1 MEEVAEL
8 AEIDA
13 AMIAELCAAMSK
25 LDAKKFRTALVA
37 EGNAEAAAERRS
49 RHDAAELL
57 AEVRLAGGTWKR
69 YISEPRRDLVVLR
82 VLCSRGR
89 AMLSPNE
96 GRLVGPSQGGAL
108 ARLFPAP
115 PGRTRSQK
123 KRRTRGPHLP
133 DELFWRV
140 LQFWRSER
148 DCPDE
153 PEEFA
158 TGYGDDMVDIQFHDE
173 ESSMDGWTG
182 APVA

>member
-1 MEEVAEL
+1 M
-8 AEIDA
+8 
-13 AMIAELCAAMSK
+13 MSS
-25 LDAKKFRTALVA
+25 
-37 EGNAEAAAERRS
+37 NS
-49 RHDAAELL
+49 
-57 AEVRLAGGTWKR
+57 
-69 YISEPRRDLVVLR
+69 
-82 VLCSRGR
+82 
-89 AMLSPNE
+89 
-96 GRLVGPSQGGAL
+96 GRLVGPSQGRAL
-108 ARLFPAP
+108 ERLFPAP

-148 DCPDE
+148 DFPEE